1 MFKIPFFIR
10 ISVNYYGVGN
20 KVCRLKVLFLNLNY
34 SALDLYTQKKRVK
47 LLLFILAAIIIGAS
61 VFYTN
66 IIVNKF
72 AREEQKNVRLWAAA
86 VHRKARLVKYT
97 EFFFSKLQ
105 EQERNKVEL
114 LARVYEQVLKDD
126 PVCDL
131 TFYID
136 IIKENNTIPVIL
148 TDENGRILSTKNLDA
163 SLDTLTFL
171 TGKIKDDFS
180 LYDPIEV
187 PYTPTRKNYLY
198 YKDSKFFME
207 LKEVL
212 NDYISSFM
220 EEVALNSSSV
230 PVIIT
235 DSTKTNVVQF
245 GNLNDIRMSDPAYVK
260 EKLNE
265 MEDENTPIK
274 VTFGDQGTSYI
285 YYMDSELLT
294 IIRFFPLTQIL
305 IVFVFFMIAYLLFS
319 YARKSEQNRVWAGM
333 AKETAHQIG
342 TPLSSIM
349 AWMELLRMGEGTADQ
364 AADEIEKDIRRL
376 EIITERFSKIGSIPA
391 LKPDNIVKIIYDS
404 IAYLKPRSPKKTS
417 YIIDFP
423 ENKEVLVP
431 VNASL
436 FSWVIE
442 NLCKNAIDAMDGV
455 GTILITMKEDARQV
469 IIDVSDTGRGISR
482 TEQRD
487 IFNPGYTSK
496 KRGWGLGLSLSK
508 RIIRDYHKGK
518 IFVKSSTMGEGT
530 TFRVIIRKKV

>member
-1 MFKIPFFIR
+1 MNNLPTSKIIIKWLLILASFLIVTSILWNTNQFFRKFKNEERIKMEVLATAYENFNNVDLDIDISLEEKIIQSNRSIPMIITFENGDINRWQNLDVENTKKFTSLPVDDRLYLSRQLNQMKEENEPLI
-10 ISVNYYGVGN
+10 VNFQQGQIDITEKIYYRDSDLLN
-20 KVCRLKVLFLNLNY
+20 KLQYYPLGLVLILFL
-34 SALDLYTQKKRVK
+34 
-47 LLLFILAAIIIGAS
+47 
-61 VFYTN
+61 
-66 IIVNKF
+66 
-72 AREEQKNVRLWAAA
+72 
-86 VHRKARLVKYT
+86 
-97 EFFFSKLQ
+97 
-105 EQERNKVEL
+105 
-114 LARVYEQVLKDD
+114 
-126 PVCDL
+126 
-131 TFYID
+131 
-136 IIKENNTIPVIL
+136 
-148 TDENGRILSTKNLDA
+148 
-163 SLDTLTFL
+163 
-171 TGKIKDDFS
+171 
-180 LYDPIEV
+180 
-187 PYTPTRKNYLY
+187 
-198 YKDSKFFME
+198 
-207 LKEVL
+207 
-212 NDYISSFM
+212 
-220 EEVALNSSSV
+220 
-230 PVIIT
+230 
-235 DSTKTNVVQF
+235 F
-245 GNLNDIRMSDPAYVK
+245 G
-260 EKLNE
+260 
-265 MEDENTPIK
+265 
-274 VTFGDQGTSYI
+274 
-285 YYMDSELLT
+285 T
-294 IIRFFPLTQIL
+294 IIYLAFKSNK
-305 IVFVFFMIAYLLFS
+305 IA
-319 YARKSEQNRVWAGM
+319 EQNKLWAGM

>member
-1 MFKIPFFIR
+1 
-10 ISVNYYGVGN
+10 
-20 KVCRLKVLFLNLNY
+20 
-34 SALDLYTQKKRVK
+34 
-47 LLLFILAAIIIGAS
+47 
-61 VFYTN
+61 
-66 IIVNKF
+66 
-72 AREEQKNVRLWAAA
+72 
-86 VHRKARLVKYT
+86 
-97 EFFFSKLQ
+97 
-105 EQERNKVEL
+105 
-114 LARVYEQVLKDD
+114 
-126 PVCDL
+126 
-131 TFYID
+131 
-136 IIKENNTIPVIL
+136 
-148 TDENGRILSTKNLDA
+148 
-163 SLDTLTFL
+163 
-171 TGKIKDDFS
+171 
-180 LYDPIEV
+180 
-187 PYTPTRKNYLY
+187 
-198 YKDSKFFME
+198 
-207 LKEVL
+207 
-212 NDYISSFM
+212 
-220 EEVALNSSSV
+220 
-230 PVIIT
+230 
-235 DSTKTNVVQF
+235 
-245 GNLNDIRMSDPAYVK
+245 
-260 EKLNE
+260 
-265 MEDENTPIK
+265 
-274 VTFGDQGTSYI
+274 
-285 YYMDSELLT
+285 
-294 IIRFFPLTQIL
+294 
-305 IVFVFFMIAYLLFS
+305 
-319 YARKSEQNRVWAGM
+319 
-333 AKETAHQIG
+333 
-342 TPLSSIM
+342 M

>member
-1 MFKIPFFIR
+1 MNI
-10 ISVNYYGVGN
+10 NN
-20 KVCRLKVLFLNLNY
+20 AVL
-34 SALDLYTQKKRVK
+34 DIYTQKKRAK
-47 LLLFILAAIIIGAS
+47 LLLLILAALIVGAS
-61 VFYTN
+61 FFYTN

-72 AREEQKNVRLWAAA
+72 AKEEQKNVRLWAAA

-105 EQERNKVEL
+105 EQERKKVEL
-114 LARVYEQVLKDD
+114 LAEVYKQILNDNSVS
-126 PVCDL
+126 DL
-131 TFYID
+131 TFYLD
-136 IIKENNTIPVIL
+136 IIYNNETIPVIL
-148 TDENGRILSTKNLDA
+148 TDEKGKILSTKNLDA
-163 SLDTLTFL
+163 GQDTLTYL
-171 TGKIKDDFS
+171 TGKLKDDFM

-187 PYTPTRKNYLY
+187 PYTATRKNYLY
-198 YKDSKFFME
+198 YKDSKFFQE

-235 DSTKTNVVQF
+235 DSTKQHVIQF
-245 GNLNDIRMSDPAYVK
+245 GNLDDIRMSDPAYVQS
-260 EKLNE
+260 KLAE
-265 MEDENTPIK
+265 MEAENTPIK
-274 VTFGDQGTSYI
+274 VNFGEQGTNYI
-285 YYMDSELLT
+285 FYKDSELLT

-305 IVFVFFMIAYLLFS
+305 IIAVFIFIAYLLFS

-349 AWMELLRMGEGTADQ
+349 AWMELLRMGEGSADQ

-376 EIITERFSKIGSIPA
+376 EMITERFSKIGSVPS
-391 LKPDNIVKIIYDS
+391 LESDNIVKVIHDS
-404 IAYLKPRSPKKTS
+404 VAYLKPRSPKKVT

-423 ENKEVLVP
+423 EDKQVVIP
-431 VNASL
+431 INASL

-455 GTILITMKEDARQV
+455 GTILITMKEDSRHV
-469 IIDVSDTGRGISR
+469 IIDISDTGKGISR
-482 TEQRD
+482 SEQRD

-508 RIIRDYHKGK
+508 RIIRDYHNGK
-518 IFVKSSTMGEGT
+518 IFVKNSTVGEGT
-530 TFRVIIRKKV
+530 TFRIVMRKKV